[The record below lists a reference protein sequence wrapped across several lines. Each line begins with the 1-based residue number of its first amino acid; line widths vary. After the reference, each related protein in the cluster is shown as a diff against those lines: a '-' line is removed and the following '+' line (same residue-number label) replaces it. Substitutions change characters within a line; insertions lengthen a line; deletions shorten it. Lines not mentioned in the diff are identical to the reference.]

1 MGFAIISAVF
11 GGVVIICYSISIAM
25 YRRDNYWYNDYYYHH
40 MYSYDTEMAVTA
52 ITLVLGVVE
61 FGIGI
66 WAAALCCNIN
76 TCICCATPSDQTR

>member
-1 MGFAIISAVF
+1 MGFAIVSAVF

-25 YRRDNYWYNDYYYHH
+25 FMYRRDNYWYNDYYYH
-40 MYSYDTEMAVTA
+40 YEMAVTA

-66 WAAALCCNIN
+66 
-76 TCICCATPSDQTR
+76 